1 MSLKRSLVIMTTL
14 SSIAAMAAC
23 QASFQ
28 ASTGGSA
35 TPSAPAGVAGAS
47 GSAAATDTTAAG
59 GSPAQTVAP
68 KLVSLA
74 GGKIVVQGALAFDS
88 GKPILLETNENA
100 ALLDDLKLFLDQNA
114 AVTQMR
120 IEGHTDNVGDA
131 AANLQLSGQRAVAVK
146 KALVDRGVQAARL
159 VSVGFGDKKP
169 LGDNATVDGRAK
181 NQRVEFRVAT
191 FNGKNYLNQDPSG
204 GGSKFD

>member
-1 MSLKRSLVIMTTL
+1 
-14 SSIAAMAAC
+14 
-23 QASFQ
+23 
-28 ASTGGSA
+28 
-35 TPSAPAGVAGAS
+35 
-47 GSAAATDTTAAG
+47 
-59 GSPAQTVAP
+59 
-68 KLVSLA
+68 
-74 GGKIVVQGALAFDS
+74 
-88 GKPILLETNENA
+88 
-100 ALLDDLKLFLDQNA
+100 
-114 AVTQMR
+114 MR